1 MISNSGH
8 DERGKASGGQA
19 GDQTGTEW
27 QIRSWYNRP
36 WDCVLRFPD
45 KNVRKLI
52 AKYARSA
59 ANNNMIGY
67 NQMNRLSFWQALK
80 ESDYDPAKIKTKCD
94 SDCSAGVTAI
104 VKAVGHILQLPKLEN
119 LSPSNYTGSMRATFR
134 ASGFTVLTE
143 KKYLTSD
150 KYLVP
155 GDILLNETHHTCINL
170 DYGEKVK
177 PYEGWVMDDKG
188 WWYQLSDETYLKDGW
203 YELDGKWYHFDSSG
217 YMSAKKYIK
226 SKNYETN
233 GVIYYVDQNGIWDE
247 QKYRWMQEG
256 KEWWFA
262 QVGGKWYAR
271 NEWAWIED
279 KWYYFDDHGYMVK
292 GDQVIGGKAYHFEED
307 GSLS

>member
-80 ESDYDPAKIKTKCD
+80 AADYNPSKIKTKCD

-119 LSPSNYTGSMRATFR
+119 LSASNYTGSMRATFR
-134 ASGFTVLTE
+134 ASGFTVLTD

-155 GDILLNETHHTCINL
+155 GDILLNENHHTCINL

-177 PYEGWVMDDKG
+177 PYEGWVMDEKG

-226 SKNYETN
+226 SKDYESN

-247 QKYRWMQEG
+247 EKYRWIQEG

-262 QVGGKWYAR
+262 QAGGKWYAR
-271 NEWAWIED
+271 NEWARIED

-292 GDQVIGGKAYHFEED
+292 GDQVIGGKAYHFKED

>member
-80 ESDYDPAKIKTKCD
+80 AADYNPSKIKTKCD

-119 LSPSNYTGSMRATFR
+119 LSASNYTGSMRATFR
-134 ASGFTVLTE
+134 ASGFTVLTD

-155 GDILLNETHHTCINL
+155 GDILLNENHHTCINL

-226 SKNYETN
+226 SKDYDSNR
-233 GVIYYVDQNGIWDE
+233 VIYYVDQNGIWDE

-256 KEWWFA
+256 TEWWFA

-271 NEWAWIED
+271 NEWARIED

-292 GDQVIGGKAYHFEED
+292 GDQVIGGKAYHFKED

>member
-52 AKYARSA
+52 AKYARAA

-80 ESDYDPAKIKTKCD
+80 EADYDPAKIKTKCD
-94 SDCSAGVTAI
+94 SDCSAGVTEI

-119 LSPSNYTGSMRATFR
+119 LSASNYTGSMRATFR
-134 ASGFTVLTE
+134 NAGFTVLTE

-155 GDILLNETHHTCINL
+155 GDILLNENHHTCINL
-170 DYGEKVK
+170 DYGDKVK
-177 PYEGWVMDDKG
+177 PYEGWVMDDNG
-188 WWYQLSDETYLKDGW
+188 WWYQLSDETFLKDGW

-226 SKNYETN
+226 SKDYETN

-256 KEWWFA
+256 TEWWFA
-262 QVGGKWYAR
+262 KVGGKWYAR

>member
-80 ESDYDPAKIKTKCD
+80 AADYDPAKIKTKCD

-119 LSPSNYTGSMRATFR
+119 LSASNYTGSMRATFR

-155 GDILLNETHHTCINL
+155 GDILLNENHHTCINL

-226 SKNYETN
+226 SKDYKSN

-247 QKYRWMQEG
+247 EKYRWIQEG
-256 KEWWFA
+256 SEWWFA

-271 NEWAWIED
+271 NEWARIED

-292 GDQVIGGKAYHFEED
+292 GDQVIGGKAYHFKED

>member
-27 QIRSWYNRP
+27 QIRTWYNRP

-80 ESDYDPAKIKTKCD
+80 KSDYDPAKIKTKCD

-119 LSPSNYTGSMRATFR
+119 LSASNYTGSMRATFR

-177 PYEGWVMDDKG
+177 PYEGWVMDEKG

-226 SKNYETN
+226 SKDYESN

-247 QKYRWMQEG
+247 EKYRWIQEG

-292 GDQVIGGKAYHFEED
+292 GDQVIGGKAYHFKED

>member
-1 MISNSGH
+1 MLSNSGH

-52 AKYARSA
+52 AKYARAA

-80 ESDYDPAKIKTKCD
+80 KADYDPAKIKTKCD

-119 LSPSNYTGSMRATFR
+119 LSASNYTGSMRATFR

-155 GDILLNETHHTCINL
+155 GDILLNENHHTCINL

-188 WWYQLSDETYLKDGW
+188 WWYQLSDETFLKDGW

-226 SKNYETN
+226 SKDYESN

-256 KEWWFA
+256 TEWWFA